1 MKKLILFI
9 FISHILS
16 CSSSQL
22 NDGEEFSEN
31 VTVSEIRKAYSIIPN
46 CYEMDRALIFYP
58 GGLVE
63 PEAYI
68 PLAVLL
74 ADQLNIAVFIQKMP
88 FNLAIFGS
96 HRADIIL
103 AEYDYI
109 DTWYLAGH
117 SLGGVMAA
125 SYIYENPKTFDAL
138 FLLASYPVE
147 KKSLKDHSIS
157 VLSIRGSE
165 DGLVERDQIRESLN
179 NLPDKTVFKEI
190 PGANHSQFGSYGR
203 QKGDNVSTISEKE
216 QQNKTVKMM
225 GEFLESIS
233 SRRAD

>member
-1 MKKLILFI
+1 MKKLILLI
-9 FISHILS
+9 IISLILS
-16 CSSSQL
+16 CSSSL
-22 NDGEEFSEN
+22 KDGEEFLEN

-46 CYEMDRALIFYP
+46 CYEMDKALIFYP

-63 PEAYI
+63 PKAYI

-96 HRADIIL
+96 NRADIIL

-125 SYIYENPKTFDAL
+125 SYIYKNPETFNAL

-147 KKSLKDHSIS
+147 NKSLKDHSIS

-165 DGLVERDQIRESLN
+165 DGLVERDEIQESVK